1 MTLREGAKRHEAT
14 ATMHGPSMDRKYHHA
29 SREVAKRAV

>member
-14 ATMHGPSMDRKYHHA
+14 AMHGPSMDRKYHHA